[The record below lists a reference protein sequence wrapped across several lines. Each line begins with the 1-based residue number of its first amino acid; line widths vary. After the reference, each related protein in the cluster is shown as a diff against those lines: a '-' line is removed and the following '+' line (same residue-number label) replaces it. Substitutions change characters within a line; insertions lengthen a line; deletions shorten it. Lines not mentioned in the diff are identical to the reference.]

1 MNRKKFITL
10 WIAAALLASCS
21 ADWEPDTQ
29 PCELLPIRL
38 TANAGESPA
47 LPEGTA
53 APGHTRAA
61 STDGLQNT
69 EFAEGEDVAV
79 YIVDCDGEPTYAATP
94 YRYRTSAAVAGH
106 NALTYY
112 SDATTP
118 SMLYFPADASSN
130 VDVYAF
136 YPYSRFASVAN
147 RATSNLDVTVGTD
160 QSTAA
165 AYRAS
170 DVMMATP
177 VTDHSR
183 FPKTDNAVDLTFRH
197 LMARLV
203 VRLKQGTHAGT
214 SSAITAASLAASALT
229 IGSVATEA
237 TLNMTDGTVTTGSD
251 ATTVTVADADLAF
264 YYDNADAAISA
275 TEYAIVLPAQALTSA
290 NVVTITTAAGETISG
305 TLPAITLTAG
315 SSTVLTLTV
324 SDSGI
329 EAARTNYSSTSGQ
342 TWEKIPEGALSG
354 QFSVSGS
361 KMVYFSK
368 GNLQYVGTWQ
378 FATNQWDYFGNSQSD
393 DHRDLFGWG
402 TGNNPNEISTDNSI
416 YSSYHEWGANA
427 ITNGGNT
434 TNKWRTLTRN
444 EWQYLLFSRTTTTN
458 LATSNARFAKAYVN
472 SKYGLIIFPNHYIHP
487 SDVTVPSNINDDS
500 SGYGTNY
507 NINITNWA
515 KMEAAGA
522 AFIPNA
528 GYRNGSTF
536 NSVAN
541 IGYYWS
547 STQGSTNEL
556 ANVLYISAS
565 RLFTDVDV
573 DRYSGRPVRLVQN
586 VQ

>member
-1 MNRKKFITL
+1 MNRKKFITT

-38 TANAGESPA
+38 TANAGGMPA

-79 YIVDCDGEPTYAATP
+79 YIVDCDNAVGTYTATP
-94 YRYRTSAAVAGH
+94 YRYRAAAAVAGH

-136 YPYSRFASVAN
+136 YPYSRFASVAD
-147 RATSNLDVTVGTD
+147 RATSNLDVTVNAD
-160 QSTAA
+160 QSTADG
-165 AYRAS
+165 YRAS

-183 FPKTDNAVDLTFRH
+183 FPKTDNAVNLTFRH

-214 SSAITAASLAASALT
+214 SSAISASSLAGSKLT

-275 TEYAIVLPAQALTSA
+275 TEYAIVLPAQALSSA

-315 SSTVLTLTV
+315 ISTVLTLTV

-329 EAARTNYSSTSGQ
+329 EATRAKYSATSGQ

-458 LATSNARFAKAYVN
+458 LATSNARFAKANVN
-472 SKYGLIIFPNHYIHP
+472 SKNGLIIFPNHYIHP

-507 NINITNWA
+507 NTTNWA

-528 GYRNGSTF
+528 GYRDGSTF
-536 NSVAN
+536 NFSAY

-547 STQGSTNEL
+547 STQGSTNKS
-556 ANVLYISAS
+556 ANILYISAS
-565 RLFTDVDV
+565 RLITNVGA
-573 DRYSGRPVRLVQN
+573 DRCSGRPVRLVQN

>member
-1 MNRKKFITL
+1 MNRKKFITT

-69 EFAEGEDVAV
+69 EFAEGEDLAV
-79 YIVDCDGEPTYAATP
+79 YIVDCDGEPTYASTP
-94 YRYRTSAAVAGH
+94 YRYRAAAAVAGQ

-136 YPYSRFASVAN
+136 YPYSRFASVAD
-147 RATSNLDVTVGTD
+147 RATTSLDVTVNAD

-183 FPKTDNAVDLTFRH
+183 YPKTDNAVDLTFRH

-214 SSAITAASLAASALT
+214 TSAITAASLTASTLT
-229 IGSVATEA
+229 IGSVTTEA

-251 ATTVTVADADLAF
+251 ATTVTVADANLAF
-264 YYDNADAAISA
+264 YYDNADAVIGS

-290 NVVTITTAAGETISG
+290 NVVTITTATGETISG

-329 EAARTNYSSTSGQ
+329 EATRANYSATSGQ

-487 SDVTVPSNINDDS
+487 SDVTVPSNINNDS

-507 NINITNWA
+507 NTTNWA

-528 GYRNGSTF
+528 GYRMGSTF
-536 NSVAN
+536 TSVAN

-547 STQGSTNEL
+547 ATQGSTNKS
-556 ANVLYISAS
+556 ANILQISAS
-565 RLFTDVDV
+565 RLITNVGV
-573 DRYSGRPVRLVQN
+573 DRCSGRPVRLVQN